1 MVPMFL
7 NGTAMRGGAA
17 HDALQGARL
26 VAEISSAPR
35 YRFFAV
41 RGEFPGMTPAVPG
54 ETGCRVAGELYELPL
69 DVLRDSLLPTE
80 PPELE
85 LGVIELANGEASLA
99 MVLRDQFRGHHTLED
114 ISALGSWREYQQQR

>member
-1 MVPMFL
+1 MTSMFL

-17 HDALQGARL
+17 HDMLQGSQL
-26 VAEISSAPR
+26 VAELSTAPR

-41 RGEFPGMTPAVPG
+41 RGEFPGMSPARPG
-54 ETGCRVAGELYELPL
+54 ETGCRVTGELYDVPL

-85 LGVIELANGEASLA
+85 LSVIELGSGEPSLA
-99 MVLRDQFRGHHTLED
+99 MVLREQFRAAADLED
-114 ISALGSWREYQQQR
+114 ISAIGSWRAYLGRA